1 MGFRL
6 GLGSKAKRF
15 FIPSPAK
22 EKPLNG
28 QSSVGGFDFEGKVVD
43 SGVGLRSPE
52 FVKNQHE
59 NITERNGDNWR
70 IEFLDPQVE
79 MSTIIHCMV
88 VHLRDDMPFWVIL
101 SDFLPKKGIKVSLKI
116 AALKGTDFE
125 RSKDEIFFDSRAWL
139 DSDCEDDF
147 YSVNGEFTPSRGSTP
162 NHQTSTVAT
171 PRLNNAFFVDKFP
184 DSKSEPSPIGRRK
197 LADLLQET
205 SNSEKD
211 EQNASEKK
219 LEMNGKPDD
228 YKINFHQPP
237 KSLDGTPY
245 SGVNSV
251 YNNEVTPNRDS
262 KNRKERTWRNAHCC
276 FPSLVQSFGFDE
288 RQKMSPGPCTA

>member
-1 MGFRL
+1 MGSCASVQKNPDSAMGFRL

-28 QSSVGGFDFEGKVVD
+28 QSSVGGFDFKDNVVD

-52 FVKNQHE
+52 F
-59 NITERNGDNWR
+59 G
-70 IEFLDPQVE
+70 
-79 MSTIIHCMV
+79 
-88 VHLRDDMPFWVIL
+88 
-101 SDFLPKKGIKVSLKI
+101 
-116 AALKGTDFE
+116 
-125 RSKDEIFFDSRAWL
+125 SKEEIFFDSRAWL

-162 NHQTSTVAT
+162 NHQTCTVAT
-171 PRLNNAFFVDKFP
+171 PRPDNAFFVDKFP

-205 SNSEKD
+205 SNGEKGVN
-211 EQNASEKK
+211 EQKASEKK

-228 YKINFHQPP
+228 YQINLHQPP
-237 KSLDGTPY
+237 KSLDGTPC

-251 YNNEVTPNRDS
+251 YSNEATPNRDS

-276 FPSLVQSFGFDE
+276 FPSLVQSFGFYE

>member
-1 MGFRL
+1 MGSCVSVQKNTDSAMGFRL

-28 QSSVGGFDFEGKVVD
+28 QSPVGGFDFKSKVVD
-43 SGVGLRSPE
+43 SGLGLRSTE
-52 FVKNQHE
+52 FGSRE
-59 NITERNGDNWR
+59 
-70 IEFLDPQVE
+70 
-79 MSTIIHCMV
+79 
-88 VHLRDDMPFWVIL
+88 
-101 SDFLPKKGIKVSLKI
+101 
-116 AALKGTDFE
+116 
-125 RSKDEIFFDSRAWL
+125 EIFFDSRGWL
-139 DSDCEDDF
+139 ESDCEDDF

-162 NHQTSTVAT
+162 NYQTSTAAT
-171 PRLNNAFFVDKFP
+171 TRLNNAFFADKFP
-184 DSKSEPSPIGRRK
+184 DSKSEPSPTGRRK

-205 SNSEKD
+205 SNGEKD
-211 EQNASEKK
+211 VEQNASEKK
-219 LEMNGKPDD
+219 IEMNGKPDG

-245 SGVNSV
+245 TGVNSV
-251 YNNEVTPNRDS
+251 YSNEATATRDS

-276 FPSLVQSFGFDE
+276 LPSLVQTSSFDETHE